1 MPSLIKEI
9 STSYASLNLPLVCTM
24 DKGEHNFI
32 LYIEKRE
39 LYISE
44 KEAEVN
50 YQTCKIFRSF
60 WCISLPAFLFEFW
73 VEAASNRMIDTRSN
87 KGFKAFNFHLF
98 IVLLKNVNDD
108 TV

>member
-1 MPSLIKEI
+1 MPFSSKHIY
-9 STSYASLNLPLVCTM
+9 TPLNLPLLITM
-24 DKGEHNFI
+24 KKLEDKFI
-32 LYIEKRE
+32 LCRDKKE

-44 KEAEVN
+44 RKAEVN

-60 WCISLPAFLFEFW
+60 WRISLPSFPFEFS
-73 VEAASNRMIDTRSN
+73 VEAASNRMIDIRSN

-108 TV
+108 KI